1 MNEYLR
7 KKSVNT
13 VNMF

>member
-1 MNEYLR
+1 LIS

-13 VNMF
+13 VPLL